1 MAFDGKLL
9 SRPSGPERPLGDALV
24 VAYGGVYLPPPLGPV
39 LTPNADGVSD
49 RQRLEYRVVR
59 PSTVTVNLLGP
70 DGVARYSFSGAAAPG
85 TYALDWPGTT
95 PDGLPE
101 LEGRR
106 RWVVIATDD
115 AGAAS
120 SAERDFMLNRT
131 LGFAAPVGPTLTVPR
146 PKPRPVATFELTCTG
161 RTCSRCPSRLARRPC
176 SSPPS
181 PTASR
186 RSSGTTA
193 STRSSC

>member
-1 MAFDGKLL
+1 
-9 SRPSGPERPLGDALV
+9 
-24 VAYGGVYLPPPLGPV
+24 V

-120 SAERDFMLNRT
+120 SAERDFMLDRT
-131 LGFAAPVGPTLTVPR
+131 LGLRRACGPDADRPAAEAP
-146 PKPRPVATFELTCTG
+146 AG
-161 RTCSRCPSRLARRPC
+161 RNLRADAHRANLFKVSK
-176 SSPPS
+176 
-181 PTASR
+181 
-186 RSSGTTA
+186 
-193 STRSSC
+193 